1 MQDPAWLSLANDVDR
16 VGRSTV
22 ERLLGA
28 TQPQLDQT
36 AIFAIVVNATTGS
49 PRTLYLAN
57 KASSVSIAHNG
68 SASQFSF
75 RNPPTHMSL
84 NDPTQRDALYETE
97 ALLDQAPLNVKGGL
111 ASKEGKTCVLMQAYI
126 GGLPV
131 KAFALVSD
139 CTFIAQSAA
148 RIARGLF
155 EITLARGW
163 LSYAEKVL
171 VASDWC

>member
-1 MQDPAWLSLANDVDR
+1 MR
-16 VGRSTV
+16 VCLPNQVR
-22 ERLLGA
+22 EEEMEEL
-28 TQPQLDQT
+28 
-36 AIFAIVVNATTGS
+36 
-49 PRTLYLAN
+49 
-57 KASSVSIAHNG
+57 
-68 SASQFSF
+68 
-75 RNPPTHMSL
+75 
-84 NDPTQRDALYETE
+84 E

-171 VASDWC
+171 VASDWCRLPRFGCDCFRWCLRLLLGSLDCLLIEG

>member
-1 MQDPAWLSLANDVDR
+1 MR
-16 VGRSTV
+16 VCLPNQVR
-22 ERLLGA
+22 EEEMEEL
-28 TQPQLDQT
+28 
-36 AIFAIVVNATTGS
+36 
-49 PRTLYLAN
+49 
-57 KASSVSIAHNG
+57 
-68 SASQFSF
+68 
-75 RNPPTHMSL
+75 
-84 NDPTQRDALYETE
+84 E

-171 VASDWC
+171 VASDWCRLPRFA